1 MKNKFGKWL
10 TAFAVL
16 TLFATNVWANK
27 TVTCTVSGG
36 AALPTI
42 SYTATNYSP
51 NTSGSTITPFNVRVS
66 CARDNGANNGTGAS
80 DLVSYS
86 VTAGNGSSASG
97 TQNVAK
103 NGTSSLNYDFFR
115 LNPTTTTCANEWA
128 ATNPITKTYTSSAG
142 VTDTVDYTVYGC
154 ITTGQT
160 SAQVGDHLDT
170 VVITLTG
177 SAGSG
182 LTFATPINTSANVKI
197 TVPKECSTNLNTTNT
212 VVDFGS
218 YTALGSAK
226 PSTGGN
232 FNLKCT
238 NLMGYTMALTDVN
251 GAALTN
257 GVIAGLNYSLAL
269 SASGGTGNGADQPY
283 TINGTMPAGQAGS
296 CASGACAGTTTN
308 TSHYLTVTY

>member
-1 MKNKFGKWL
+1 MKVKFGIWVA
-10 TAFAVL
+10 AFAVL
-16 TLFATNVWANK
+16 TLFATNVWAAK

-36 AALPTI
+36 SSIATI

-51 NTSGSTITPFNVRVS
+51 NTSGTTITAFNVRVS
-66 CARDNGANNGTGAS
+66 CVRDSGENNGTGS
-80 DLVSYS
+80 NNVVTYS
-86 VTAGNGSSASG
+86 VTAGNGNSASG
-97 TQNVAK
+97 TQNVAN

-115 LNPTTTTCANEWA
+115 LNQTTTCANEWA
-128 ATNPITKTYTSSAG
+128 ASNPITKTYTSSASS
-142 VTDTVDYTVYGC
+142 TDTTDYTVYGC
-154 ITTGQT
+154 IPAGQT
-160 SAQVGDHLDT
+160 AAQVGDHLDT

-182 LTFATPINTSANVKI
+182 LTFGTPINTSANVKI
-197 TVPKECSTNLNTTNT
+197 TVPKECSTNLNATNT
-212 VVDFGS
+212 VVDFGN
-218 YTALGSAK
+218 YTAFGGSK
-226 PSTGGN
+226 TSTGGN

-251 GAALTN
+251 GTALTN

-269 SASGGTGNGADQPY
+269 SASGGTGNGGNQLY

-296 CASGACAGTTTN
+296 CDLSACTGTSTN